1 MAESIVEIVLRV
13 RDDAGKV
20 ISKVVKDVKDLGGAL
35 NAASGDNLS
44 KLANGFAEVGQQSK
58 KGSEGAAN
66 MGTAIRGL
74 SGPIG
79 SLLSDLRAV
88 GPALAGAFAVSK
100 LKQLADVGAQ
110 IQVTGT
116 VLRVVAKNAGVSATE
131 ITKLDKEVQALGI
144 TAVDSGKSITQ
155 FLQSGLAGVANENLG
170 KIKELA
176 RAAQDLAVVSGQNS
190 SETFSRLITNIQQM
204 DSMGLRFMGIM
215 VNRERAEEKYAQA
228 LGKTSGELSEV
239 EKKQAF
245 MNATLVEAAKL
256 QGAYEEA
263 MGDAGKQLTSL
274 PRLHSELAAVVSET
288 MQPAYSALILTYS
301 SFLKEAQKIAKVW
314 RDTTDGGVAFGN
326 TVETIAKA
334 MKAVALF
341 LVEHAD
347 LILKIV
353 AAWAGLKAIGVL
365 VGVFGAI
372 ATSVAALNAA
382 FFALYARIV
391 AFGGL
396 TAALGFFRALYVT
409 MATSIPVVF
418 SMGAAFTT
426 AAASGTVFS
435 GVLAAIR
442 VGAVALLRVL
452 GPIGLVIGAVAL
464 AWNALSGDDK
474 KKTPKI
480 LNAEEER
487 KAAAEIKQLVQET
500 VEARNKAAEARAKAD
515 QWGISPEE
523 RALYEKEAKAL
534 ELEAQ
539 DKKRLLDKTALEK
552 GLSKERM
559 KAIDDE
565 EEGIRRINL
574 AMKSLEAEYDKVKQA
589 RQTLGV
595 TDKDGQTEVQKAQ
608 KSAAALQL
616 ILANTTATLYGTEET
631 FQQRLARVLD
641 AGEESSATIAR
652 KAQQAGQSV
661 EEWLEKAY
669 PTPQGVKSWEDL
681 SAAIAAGGDKAVVAF
696 KELSVGFDNF
706 VKNAKSADEIAV
718 ALDTVGQAAG
728 IMLQR
733 VLAAKETL
741 QFRAEQAAVNDLNEK
756 LTGFNERLKQLR
768 GTMEIVGMLS
778 RDNAQAEENWN
789 RTMIQLGASFSNFQ
803 TGAVSLYSAL
813 DSLKSTTTEMG
824 RLDADAT
831 RRGLAEAQDR
841 YTQEANLQ
849 QAMYQRK
856 RALIDEDFGNAK
868 NKNVQLTALERESL
882 TQRTENTKQF
892 YQTLTQLRDGA
903 LQKFKEYADKVKAL
917 DKEIADLAIQQEQT
931 IRDIK
936 RKGMSEEEVLIDKK
950 KEMDEQYKAGMEA
963 LEQRQYDKARDHFK
977 KQIELAKELAGTS
990 VLSNTQAVQEA
1001 ESGYA
1006 KLEEAAKAEREE
1018 AKKAAEEQL
1027 NTYRE
1032 LKTTIENLATQ
1043 LGEMAKQQ
1051 TVSLLATI
1059 DQTSLTE
1066 AMKSVEEAFS
1076 KLDIRI
1082 KVTPDVQSSSVAGY
1096 ATGGLIDGP
1105 GTETSDSILAALSRN
1120 EFVTRAKAVWHYGA
1134 DFYHAL
1140 NSMSLPKAAI
1150 RAALGGFS
1158 IPHFNMGGL
1167 VGAMPS
1173 PSPSARES
1181 MELNLHF
1188 NGRPLGK
1195 VMGSRDA
1202 VNNLVNAL
1210 NTVSRGA

>member
-13 RDDAGKV
+13 KDDAGRV
-20 ISKVVKDVKDLGGAL
+20 ISKVVKDVKDLGKAV
-35 NAASGDNLS
+35 NEASGDNLS
-44 KLANGFAEVGQQSK
+44 KLAKGFSDVGDKSK
-58 KGSEGAAN
+58 EGADGASK
-66 MGTAIRGL
+66 MGATIRGL

-88 GPALAGAFAVSK
+88 APALAGAFAVSK
-100 LKQLADVGAQ
+100 LKSLADVGAQ

-116 VLRVVAKNAGVSATE
+116 VLRIVAKNAGISATE

-155 FLQSGLAGVANENLG
+155 FIQSGLAGVANENLG

-204 DSMGLRFMGIM
+204 DTMGLRFMGIM
-215 VNRERAEEKYAQA
+215 VNRERAEEKYALA

-256 QGAYEEA
+256 QGAYEAA

-274 PRLHSELAAVVSET
+274 PRLHSELAGVVSET
-288 MQPAYSALILTYS
+288 LQPAYSALILTYS
-301 SFLKEAQKIAKVW
+301 SFLKEAQKIAKSW
-314 RDTTDGGVAFGN
+314 RDSTDGGVAFGN
-326 TVETIAKA
+326 TVEKIAKA
-334 MKAVALF
+334 LKTVALF

-353 AAWAGLKAIGVL
+353 TAWAALKAVGII
-365 VGVFGAI
+365 VGVFSAV
-372 ATSVAALNAA
+372 ATSVVALNAA
-382 FFALYARIV
+382 FYALYARIV
-391 AFGGL
+391 AFGAL
-396 TAALGFFRALYVT
+396 TAMLGFFRALYVT
-409 MATSIPVVF
+409 IATAVPVVF
-418 SMGAAFTT
+418 SMGVAFTT
-426 AAASGTVFS
+426 ASASGGAFV

-442 VGAVALLRVL
+442 VGALALLRVL

-464 AWNALSGDDK
+464 AWNALSGEG

-480 LNAEEER
+480 LNADDER
-487 KAAAEIKQLVQET
+487 KAAAEIKTLVQET
-500 VEARNKAAEARAKAD
+500 VEARNKAAEARAKAN
-515 QWGISPEE
+515 QWGISAEE
-523 RALYEKEAKAL
+523 RALYEKEAKQL

-539 DKKRLLDKTALEK
+539 DKQRLLDKTALEK
-552 GLSKERM
+552 GLSKEKM
-559 KAIDDE
+559 KAIDQE
-565 EEGIRRINL
+565 EEGIRRINV
-574 AMKSLEAEYDKVKQA
+574 AMKALEAEYDKVKQA
-589 RQTLGV
+589 RQTLGI

-608 KSAAALQL
+608 KSAAALQM
-616 ILANTTATLYGTEET
+616 ILESTTQTLYGTQET
-631 FQQRLARVLD
+631 FQQRLARVL
-641 AGEESSATIAR
+641 ESNAETIDSIAL
-652 KAQQAGQSV
+652 KAKNAGQSV
-661 EEWLEKAY
+661 EEWLENAY
-669 PTPQGVKSWEDL
+669 PTPEGVKSWEDL
-681 SAAIAAGGDKAVVAF
+681 STAIAAGGDRAVVAF

-706 VKNAKSADEIAV
+706 VRNAKSADEIAV

-741 QFRAEQAAVNDLNEK
+741 QFRAEQAAINDLNEK
-756 LTGFNERLKQLR
+756 LVGFNERLKQLR

-882 TQRTENTKQF
+882 NQRTENTKQF

-936 RKGMSEEEVLIDKK
+936 RKGMSEEEVLLDKK

-1140 NSMSLPKAAI
+1140 NSMSLPKSAI

-1158 IPHFNMGGL
+1158 LPHFNMGGL

-1173 PSPSARES
+1173 PAPAMRES

-1188 NGRPLGK
+1188 NGRPLGR
-1195 VMGSRDA
+1195 VIGSREA
-1202 VNNLVNAL
+1202 VHNLVDAL